1 MVQYSYN
8 ISFRA
13 RIRAG
18 FGGPGPG
25 VHELDV
31 PFCHAVCSMSSNYYH
46 AHLELRYITYAP

>member
-1 MVQYSYN
+1 MVQYSYD

-18 FGGPGPG
+18 FGGPG

-31 PFCHAVCSMSSNYYH
+31 PFCHAVCSKSSNYYH
-46 AHLELRYITYAP
+46 AHLELRYITYTP